1 MARRPAATDVLLALV
16 LGLEMQVELLF
27 VDAPGSDVESGPRAG
42 GGWEVA
48 ARLPLERHALSAS

>member
-16 LGLEMQVELLF
+16 LGVEMQVERLRVF
-27 VDAPGSDVESGPRAG
+27 GGDVESGPRAG